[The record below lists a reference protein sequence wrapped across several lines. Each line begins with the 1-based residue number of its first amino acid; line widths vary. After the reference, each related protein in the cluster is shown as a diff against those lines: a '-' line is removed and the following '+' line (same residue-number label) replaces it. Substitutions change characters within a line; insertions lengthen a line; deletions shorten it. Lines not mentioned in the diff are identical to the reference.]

1 MRLCQY
7 EKKNKILNELS
18 LSIEPNNNIL
28 RCAIREEK
36 KFITEH
42 TTNKQ
47 IEIEVAGRSGTDK
60 INIGSDRD
68 NKQPDFIIESH
79 DL

>member
-1 MRLCQY
+1 MNSRSLLNQTTTFY
-7 EKKNKILNELS
+7 VVQSEKK
-18 LSIEPNNNIL
+18 
-28 RCAIREEK
+28 K

>member
-1 MRLCQY
+1 MR
-7 EKKNKILNELS
+7 KKNKILNELS

-47 IEIEVAGRSGTDK
+47 IEITEIEIEVAGRSGTDK

>member
-1 MRLCQY
+1 MR
-7 EKKNKILNELS
+7 KKNKILNELS